1 MMKRIAILLAMAPA
15 LASANDLAVGT
26 FELSGATNLSFESTS
41 LKPDGGQSVDFGT
54 TNLSGTGLYYVAPNV
69 GVGARL
75 GYLSQSVKV
84 AGQKTTESEFF
95 LGPAAA
101 YEIPVAPELAVFGLL
116 TVGYVSR
123 TVEDAGA
130 SVTLA
135 GPGFG
140 LEAGVKYFPVKMLS
154 VDAAL
159 GYRYASL
166 SSDTSPSVDFSN
178 SGFGLNVG
186 LSLYFGG
193 GPGH

>member
-1 MMKRIAILLAMAPA
+1 MMKRIAIVLALVPA

-26 FELSGATNLSFESTS
+26 FELSGSTNLRFESQA
-41 LKPDGGQSVDFGT
+41 LKPDGGETIDFGT
-54 TNLSGTGLYYVAPNV
+54 TNLNGTGLYYVAPNV
-69 GVGARL
+69 GIGARL
-75 GYLSQSVKV
+75 GYVSESTKI
-84 AGQKTTESEFF
+84 AGEKSELSEFF
-95 LGPAAA
+95 LGPAVA

-116 TVGYVSR
+116 DVGYVSR
-123 TVEDAGA
+123 TFEAGGFSA
-130 SVTLA
+130 TAA

-166 SSDTSPSVDFSN
+166 STDTNPSVDLSN

-186 LSLYFGG
+186 LSVYFGG
-193 GPGH
+193 GK